1 MKYPMSLMSIR
12 VQGTCHNL
20 ACEGWQP
27 AHGSPL
33 SQVFFKN
40 LHLRHAR
47 NFLISLACFLCS
59 GNSGPRRRPTRF
71 SVSFFPFDVRRMT
84 GLVAFAV
91 GLLRGAEFLLAGG
104 EEVEDGDVLLDGDIL
119 IGTGATT
126 AAGLTISWL

>member
-1 MKYPMSLMSIR
+1 MSLMSIR

-33 SQVFFKN
+33 SHVFFKN
-40 LHLRHAR
+40 LHLRQAL

-59 GNSGPRRRPTRF
+59 GNNGPRLRPTRF

-84 GLVAFAV
+84 GLVALAV

-104 EEVEDGDVLLDGDIL
+104 DEVDDGVVLLEGGDIL
-119 IGTGATT
+119 IGTGATA
-126 AAGLTISWL
+126 AAGLMISWLW